1 VQVVSSPVVGLV
13 PADPL
18 AIKHADPEGPPAAPL
33 PSEPFAPK
41 PSEAEDGCV
50 PQFVPRLA
58 LVGTPGDASAVE
70 QVEAFVGSCAEPNRS
85 TAPAN
90 DPVAV
95 AIAFARTRESEVDTL
110 DRLASAFADG
120 PEVVGVGVDPS
131 GADGFGW
138 ETAAFVGAVARVP
151 GAVADVDPREDVP
164 GAALFELDTPTGSLD
179 AMVAGPTLPG
189 VADAEPP
196 AVEPFGSGWMMG

>member
-1 VQVVSSPVVGLV
+1 VLSPVVGLV
-13 PADPL
+13 PADPF
-18 AIKHADPEGPPAAPL
+18 AIRQADPEGPPAAPL

-41 PSEAEDGCV
+41 SSEAEDGCV

-58 LVGTPGDASAVE
+58 SVGTPGDASAVE
-70 QVEAFVGSCAEPNRS
+70 QVEAFVGSCAAANRS

-138 ETAAFVGAVARVP
+138 EAVAFVGAVARVP
-151 GAVADVDPREDVP
+151 GAVADVEPREDVP
-164 GAALFELDTPTGSLD
+164 GAALFELDAPIGSVD
-179 AMVAGPTLPG
+179 ATVAGPTLPG